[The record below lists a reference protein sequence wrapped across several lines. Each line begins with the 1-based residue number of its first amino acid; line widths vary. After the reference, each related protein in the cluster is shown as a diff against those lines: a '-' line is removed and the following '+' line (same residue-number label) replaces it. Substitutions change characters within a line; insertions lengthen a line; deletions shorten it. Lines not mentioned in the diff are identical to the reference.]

1 MVPEEAKKILHDSAT
16 KGDVATFQTL
26 VQQDPFLVDQVSF
39 ARARNLLHIA
49 AASGYVEI
57 VKIVLYVAPDEM
69 RWWVDDQGM
78 NPVHIAAMK
87 GHVQILEELL
97 QHDLSPAMERLHRG
111 QTVLHL
117 CVKHGQL
124 QTLRLLLEKLGD
136 LVRAKDDD
144 GETIL
149 HLAVR
154 YNQIEMVRYLVE
166 SNKIEKLTDNS
177 MGKTPLDIL
186 RESSQHTTTFS
197 ETEGLLLRLSD
208 QPFLHVFREITGTTM
223 VVVALIAAMAFQA
236 AVNPPGGV
244 WQDDTSSHMAG
255 KAVMASSHPKLYK
268 LFSRANTTAFVSSLL
283 VILLVAF
290 RTPTNASLFVM
301 LIWYTTLVSMASIGV
316 SYRASS
322 IMTNPIETQTPGQI
336 VAMVVSVFV
345 GIVVLVA
352 VYIYM
357 MLLYSM
363 WKRLKQQHEDV
374 TIADRIFRLFYQF
387 QRIIERVVVN

>member
-1 MVPEEAKKILHDSAT
+1 MVTGEAKKKLYDSAT
-16 KGDVATFQTL
+16 KGDVATFQIL

-39 ARARNLLHIA
+39 ARARSLLHIA

-57 VKIVLYVAPDEM
+57 VKRVLYVAPDEM
-69 RWWVDDQGM
+69 CWWVDDQGM

-87 GHVQILEELL
+87 GHVQVLEELL
-97 QHDLSPAMERLHRG
+97 QHGLSPAMERLHRG

-117 CVKHGQL
+117 CVKHRQL
-124 QTLRLLLEKLGD
+124 RTLRLLLEKMGD

-144 GETIL
+144 GETLL

-166 SNKIEKLTDNS
+166 SNKVEKLTENC
-177 MGKTPLDIL
+177 MGKTALDIL
-186 RESSQHTTTFS
+186 RERESSQHTTTFS

-244 WQDDTSSHMAG
+244 WQDDTSSHIAG
-255 KAVMASSHPKLYK
+255 KAMLASSHPKLYQ

-290 RTPTNASLFVM
+290 RT
-301 LIWYTTLVSMASIGV
+301 
-316 SYRASS
+316 
-322 IMTNPIETQTPGQI
+322 
-336 VAMVVSVFV
+336 
-345 GIVVLVA
+345 
-352 VYIYM
+352 
-357 MLLYSM
+357 
-363 WKRLKQQHEDV
+363 
-374 TIADRIFRLFYQF
+374 RLFS
-387 QRIIERVVVN
+387 